1 MSSGIPNSLEE
12 LPVSEIRWIGKG
24 VERLEDPSLVTGR
37 TEFIDNVVLPG
48 MLHCAILRSPF
59 ARARIESID
68 TSAAEA
74 IPGVEAIH
82 SCLIPEKD

>member
-1 MSSGIPNSLEE
+1 MSSRIPNSLEE

-48 MLHCAILRSPF
+48 MLHCAILRSPL
-59 ARARIESID
+59 AHAKIETTMLYVHMAGKIKDEGMERIRF
-68 TSAAEA
+68 
-74 IPGVEAIH
+74 GG
-82 SCLIPEKD
+82 